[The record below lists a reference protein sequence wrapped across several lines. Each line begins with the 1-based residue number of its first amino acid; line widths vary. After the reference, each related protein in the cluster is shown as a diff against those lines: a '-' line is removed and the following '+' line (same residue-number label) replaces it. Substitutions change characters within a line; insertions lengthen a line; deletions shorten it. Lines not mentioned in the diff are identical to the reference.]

1 MVLAA
6 ELRDPKKADA
16 GKALAGARAA
26 VMKAHGLALSHVLL
40 LEPRTIPKT
49 TSGKIARAW
58 CRKRFLAAELKVVK
72 GGRGKFDV
80 EGEVDMGAE
89 EAGLEKK
96 ERDPEKVAE
105 VRAMSDADIAV
116 KLNTFLSS
124 LSGVPVG
131 EVRNE

>member
-1 MVLAA
+1 MIDGLSSVIV
-6 ELRDPKKADA
+6 ELVGIDQ
-16 GKALAGARAA
+16 
-26 VMKAHGLALSHVLL
+26 
-40 LEPRTIPKT
+40 
-49 TSGKIARAW
+49 
-58 CRKRFLAAELKVVK
+58 
-72 GGRGKFDV
+72 
-80 EGEVDMGAE
+80 EVPAE

-96 ERDPEKVAE
+96 ERGPEKVAE